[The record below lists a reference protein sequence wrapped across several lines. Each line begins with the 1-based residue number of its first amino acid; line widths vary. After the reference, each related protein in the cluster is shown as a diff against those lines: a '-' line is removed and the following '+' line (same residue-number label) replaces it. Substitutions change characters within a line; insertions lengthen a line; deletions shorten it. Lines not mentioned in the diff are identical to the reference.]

1 MSPPWSSSPRAAN
14 RKHRSRKPSKTTH
27 QISLCACIM
36 LSLPTASASIS
47 FPRARRFGETEPNLL
62 LARQSSPPNGQTEM
76 MQPPLCIL
84 DAPHPFGYSFSARR
98 CHNPSRSLYQT
109 CIIHSFSL
117 SHLHHHL
124 FFFSHFNFSSPLSL
138 SLIFQIFCS
147 SIRPTAC
154 MFPLFP
160 FPSSFSLDFES
171 SHTCFRLLHFAKH
184 ASLLPR

>member
-1 MSPPWSSSPRAAN
+1 MRAVQYLLPLTLPCCTFPHHTLAQV
-14 RKHRSRKPSKTTH
+14 RRALSHLKKPTLLHLSRS
-27 QISLCACIM
+27 
-36 LSLPTASASIS
+36 
-47 FPRARRFGETEPNLL
+47 RARRFGETEPNLL